1 MGIDINSDLGEGSS
15 ADAAI
20 MQFIS
25 SCNIACGG
33 HAGNENSMIK
43 TIKYAMQHQ
52 VSIGAHPSYPD
63 PENFGR
69 EVMDISIEELEMS
82 ILDQIF
88 TFKDLLTDQ
97 NGQLHHIKAHG
108 ALYNESATNEP
119 IAHLLVKIMKKHF
132 PGILLYV
139 PYNSVIA
146 ELAQKEGIPVWYEI
160 FADRNYEDNLKL
172 VSRKKPNAVL
182 HDTHEVLK
190 HLELM
195 IRKEKVKTISGNILP
210 IKAHTVCVHGDNET
224 ALNLA
229 KAINQ
234 LVKSQSNIR

>member
-33 HAGNENSMIK
+33 HAGDEKSMVS
-43 TIKYAMQHQ
+43 TIKHAMKHQ
-52 VSIGAHPSYPD
+52 VNIGAHPSYPD

-69 EVMDISIEELEMS
+69 KVINISLEALENS
-82 ILDQIF
+82 ILDQIL
-88 TFKDLLTDQ
+88 TFQKLLSDHKS
-97 NGQLHHIKAHG
+97 QLHHIKAHG
-108 ALYNESATNEP
+108 ALYNESAINGS
-119 IAHLLVKIMKKHF
+119 IAHLLVKIMKDHF

-146 ELAQKEGIPVWYEI
+146 EMAEKAGIPVWYEI

-172 VSRKKPNAVL
+172 VNRKKPNALL
-182 HDTHEVLK
+182 HDTNEVLE

-195 IRKEKVKTISGNILP
+195 IQQKKVKTISGNLFP
-210 IKAHTVCVHGDNET
+210 IKADTICVHGDNER

-234 LVKSQSNIR
+234 MVKSKSYSQ